1 MNSRPDADGWVYEY
15 WADEGGEHKGK
26 RLRPW
31 RMSMWACPDPL
42 CRAQVS
48 EHGSPPTVVCP
59 GCGTNMV
66 FQRHVP
72 LKGEVSENR
81 LSERSLSQDQGQKE
95 QLSERSLTEKKHLQS
110 IINDISFAMMN
121 LMNFQPEAVSLGGTL
136 TLQDRID
143 LNRCWGDMVNVHKRL
158 MKIRARQGWDG

>member
-1 MNSRPDADGWVYEY
+1 VTSSRPDSDGWVYEY

-31 RMSMWACPDPL
+31 RMSMWSCPKCSDE
-42 CRAQVS
+42 VS

-66 FQRHVP
+66 FQRHVII
-72 LKGEVSENR
+72 KGEEGIS
-81 LSERSLSQDQGQKE
+81 

-110 IINDISFAMMN
+110 IINDMSFAMMN
-121 LMNFQPEAVSLGGTL
+121 LMNFNPEAVSLGGTL
-136 TLQDRID
+136 TLQDRTD
-143 LNRCWGDMVNVHKRL
+143 LNRCWGDMVRVHKRL
-158 MKIRARQGWDG
+158 MRIRARQGWDG

>member
-1 MNSRPDADGWVYEY
+1 
-15 WADEGGEHKGK
+15 
-26 RLRPW
+26 
-31 RMSMWACPDPL
+31 
-42 CRAQVS
+42 
-48 EHGSPPTVVCP
+48 
-59 GCGTNMV
+59 MV

-81 LSERSLSQDQGQKE
+81 LSERSLSKDEGEKE